1 MEEFRFLS
9 DSEIDAI
16 INEYRG
22 KIPSFLLDQI
32 KEKVKS
38 KPITEEQLRKILDET
53 AKEYKK
59 ESKPIEEL
67 NEIKG
72 LVSELHRII
81 KEFKEKKKTK
91 ETVEE
96 KKVEEEKKE
105 EEKIPVLK
113 EEEVKEP
120 MILEKRKYR
129 LEKIPDDATSIII
142 AMKWLDFLL
151 ERVGLNNLSDVLEYY
166 IDLGWISE
174 DVHMQLMKLARGIKL
189 IKEPDWKPT
198 ERLTLED
205 HIISLLFI
213 ERLRGGRIPRDFLD
227 KLYQEINFIKKTVE
241 KFYGV

>member
-1 MEEFRFLS
+1 MEEFKFLT
-9 DSEIDAI
+9 DKEIDAI

-22 KIPSFLLDQI
+22 KIPSFLLDEI

-38 KPITEEQLRKILDET
+38 RPITEEQLRKILEET

-59 ESKPIEEL
+59 EAKPIEEL
-67 NEIKG
+67 NEIRN
-72 LVSELHRII
+72 LVAELHRII
-81 KEFKEKKKTK
+81 KEFKEKKVK
-91 ETVEE
+91 EE
-96 KKVEEEKKE
+96 KV
-105 EEKIPVLK
+105 
-113 EEEVKEP
+113 EEVKEEAKEIP
-120 MILEKRKYR
+120 KVEEKPEEPIMFERAKYR
-129 LEKIPDDATSIII
+129 LEKLPNDATSIII

-174 DVHMQLMKLARGIKL
+174 EVHMQLMKLARGIKL

-213 ERLRGGRIPRDFLD
+213 ERLRGGKISRDFLD
-227 KLYQEINFIKKTVE
+227 RLYQEISFIKKAVE

>member
-1 MEEFRFLS
+1 MEEFKFLS

-16 INEYRG
+16 INEYKG

-32 KEKVKS
+32 REKVKS
-38 KPITEEQLRKILDET
+38 KPITEEQLRKILEET

-59 ESKPIEEL
+59 EVKPIEEL
-67 NEIKG
+67 NEIRN
-72 LVSELHRII
+72 LVAELHRII
-81 KEFKEKKKTK
+81 KEFKERKVKEEKIEEKKPEK
-91 ETVEE
+91 EEERKEE
-96 KKVEEEKKE
+96 KKVE
-105 EEKIPVLK
+105 IG
-113 EEEVKEP
+113 EP
-120 MILEKRKYR
+120 IIFERTKYR
-129 LEKIPDDATSIII
+129 LEKLPNDATSIIL

-213 ERLRGGRIPRDFLD
+213 ERLRGVKISRDFLD
-227 KLYQEINFIKKTVE
+227 KLYQEINFIKKAVE
-241 KFYGV
+241 RFYGV